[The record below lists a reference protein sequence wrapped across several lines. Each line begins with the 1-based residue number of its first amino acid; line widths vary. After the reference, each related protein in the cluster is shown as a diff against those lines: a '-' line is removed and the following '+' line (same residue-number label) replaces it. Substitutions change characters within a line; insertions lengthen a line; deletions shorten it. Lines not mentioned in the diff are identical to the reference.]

1 MRFVRKL
8 AVIKN
13 DIMKKY
19 DLFLNLTATIII
31 GIAVIGIL
39 ILSFNYLSGDNVE
52 TKTIKIEYQ
61 QFANDS
67 TAHQIQNKIAL
78 KLDSTIQNLT
88 EVSERIQKRQLQL
101 IEDKENDNFFNKLYT
116 AIVAIILSIAGFFGF
131 KSMSEIKSRAIEE
144 AKQEA
149 ANAAEKEFERT
160 FNDEYE
166 AKIFEKSNEA
176 MNEFLRTEIASL
188 EDRINILEEA
198 MQENQIELPIDENE
212 NNDELENPFDN
223 E

>member
-1 MRFVRKL
+1 
-8 AVIKN
+8 
-13 DIMKKY
+13 MKKY
-19 DLFLNLTATIII
+19 DLFLNITATIII

-39 ILSFNYLSGDNVE
+39 IISFSYLSSNDIE

-61 QFANDS
+61 QFAQDS
-67 TAHQIQNKIAL
+67 TSNQIQNKIAL
-78 KLDSTIQNLT
+78 KLDSTIQELT
-88 EVSERIQKRQLQL
+88 KTSNRIQKRQLQL

-149 ANAAEKEFERT
+149 SNAAEKEFERT

-166 AKIFEKSNEA
+166 AKIFRK
-176 MNEFLRTEIASL
+176 IK
-188 EDRINILEEA
+188 
-198 MQENQIELPIDENE
+198 
-212 NNDELENPFDN
+212 
-223 E
+223 

>member
-1 MRFVRKL
+1 MR
-8 AVIKN
+8 
-13 DIMKKY
+13 KY
-19 DLFLNLTATIII
+19 DLFLNVTATIII

-39 ILSFNYLSGDNVE
+39 FLSFSYLSGHDSDI
-52 TKTIKIEYQ
+52 KTIKIEYE
-61 QFANDS
+61 QFKSDS
-67 TAHQIQNKIAL
+67 TAQQIQNKIEL
-78 KLDSTIQNLT
+78 KLDSTLQQLTKTSNEIQN
-88 EVSERIQKRQLQL
+88 RQLKL

-144 AKQEA
+144 AKIEA
-149 ANAAEKEFERT
+149 ATAAAIEFNKT

-166 AKIFEKSNEA
+166 ASIFTKSNEA

-188 EDRINILEEA
+188 EDRINTLEEA
-198 MQENQIELPIDENE
+198 MQENHINIPQDDNE
-212 NNDELENPFDN
+212 NDDELENPFDN

>member
-1 MRFVRKL
+1 
-8 AVIKN
+8 
-13 DIMKKY
+13 MKKY
-19 DLFLNLTATIII
+19 DLFLNITATIII

-39 ILSFNYLSGDNVE
+39 IISFSYLSSNDIE

-61 QFANDS
+61 QFAQDS
-67 TAHQIQNKIAL
+67 TSNQIQNKIAL
-78 KLDSTIQNLT
+78 KLDSTIQELT
-88 EVSERIQKRQLQL
+88 KTSNRIQKRQLQL
-101 IEDKENDNFFNKLYT
+101 IDDKENDNFFNKLYT

-149 ANAAEKEFERT
+149 SNAAEKEFERT

-166 AKIFEKSNEA
+166 AKIFQKSNEV
-176 MNEFLRTEIASL
+176 MNDFLRTEIASL
-188 EDRINILEEA
+188 EDRVNTLEEA
-198 MQENQIELPIDENE
+198 MQENHIDIPQYENE